1 MEISEI
7 FENYIKIEPKVMSIE
22 SLFNNEERVSKTNY
36 KPFYQRNYVWDDEKA
51 TYFIESILLGT
62 EIPPLI
68 YFRNSEGTEIVDGR
82 QRYETILRF
91 IENDFKLRKNGLQKL
106 ENIGIAN
113 KSFKNI
119 DDKLQELFWD
129 TKLRIIEF
137 SFHSKS
143 LINDE
148 YEDIVKKEIFKRYNS
163 GITPLKPT
171 EIDKA
176 AYIEDDLNS
185 YFKRKLNSDSVLYG
199 DVSSLLYF
207 EKSNI
212 EVILK
217 KIRQLLVLHNIPI
230 KYFSIKKDAIIA
242 KYFDFLFNSLN
253 ESGIENVFDGFVAKI
268 NQLKK
273 LRNYLKEDHNTTY
286 NRLIFECVYWALSVL
301 EVETQSR
308 VGLSDSLLRKLAS
321 YISLNKD
328 AYKMERSSFSKQLHH
343 RFQVTSI
350 FFSENLAI
358 DFAAYLQNNADFKL
372 KTQELEPKDSEMIGF
387 EELRINKPEPSSI
400 AIDDIC
406 RQMEKQRFLIR
417 PPYQRNEVINK
428 KKSSAIIESILMG
441 IKLPPI
447 FVFKRKDEI
456 SEVLDGQQRLLSIL
470 GFIRKPYLD
479 ENNVKQYSSKDGY
492 TLNLKNGILKTLNG
506 KSFEGLS
513 KEHKDKIKN
522 FDLWIIEINEK
533 NNEHFDP
540 IDLFIRLNNKPY
552 PIKED
557 TFEMWNSYISR
568 DIIESI
574 KAVHKNNKDW
584 FYFRKN
590 NSRMEDENIYSSL
603 IFLQYQKIKN
613 ERSDVEK
620 VKDLDIYKIG
630 DKINL
635 RLKSKNEITKI
646 LENNEF
652 KNEFINSIFDFEFDF
667 LKKLKIVLSDKESTS
682 QSISG
687 MLDSIFGKENNRRTQ
702 QSFYA
707 IWYFINDIPLRD
719 LENKK
724 IEARD
729 GLKHLFRLM
738 DDVVSKGE
746 FENKVE
752 NFKKGL
758 TSDDRSNFKSV
769 FDIYRVAPVKLSDI
783 AEIHLGINSNLLKK
797 YNKNT
802 DSNPIEYIKDAKM
815 SFLNVKPVGSTT
827 FVALDDRPDE
837 VRNFYESTNKI
848 VVRKNII
855 NNRRLA
861 VGLISQKAVFGN
873 NTIMLTIKR
882 NGYDAKF
889 ITSILSSSLIGYLS
903 YSNATGTST
912 ALQISSHFVR
922 EIPIPLVSIEEQLPL
937 IRMFE
942 YISYLSDDSTFQ
954 GFFIRLIDALTYEIY
969 FKEEFEKQSL
979 SFSAYLSD
987 LPAIHDAENPS
998 GLLKDIY
1005 ECLSSSTHP
1014 ISSSLYR
1021 LLTLKLVE
1029 EVEGIV

>member
-68 YFRNSEGTEIVDGR
+68 YFRNSEGIEIVDGR

-113 KSFKNI
+113 KYFKNI
-119 DDKLQELFWD
+119 DEKLQELFWD

-171 EIDKA
+171 DIDKA

-185 YFKRKLNSDSVLYG
+185 YFKRKLNSDAVLYG

-242 KYFDFLFNSLN
+242 KYFDFLFNSLS
-253 ESGIENVFDGFVAKI
+253 EFEIENVFDGFVTKI

-273 LRNYLKEDHNTTY
+273 LRNSLKEKNTSY

-301 EVETQSR
+301 EVESGSR
-308 VGLSDSLLRKLAS
+308 IGLSDHEIKDLAN
-321 YISLNKD
+321 YISENKD
-328 AYKMERSSFSKQLHH
+328 AYKMERSSFSKELHH

-350 FFSENLAI
+350 FFHDKFQI
-358 DFAAYLQNNADFKL
+358 DFIAYLQNNTSFKL
-372 KTQELEPKDSEMIGF
+372 KTQELEPKNQEMAGF

-479 ENNVKQYSSKDGY
+479 ENNVKQYSGKDGY
-492 TLNLKNGILKTLNG
+492 TLNLKQGILKTLNG

-513 KEHKDKIKN
+513 KDQKDKIKN

-533 NNEHFDP
+533 NNEQFDP

-603 IFLQYQKIKN
+603 IFLQYQKLKN
-613 ERSDVEK
+613 SFTDGGK

-646 LENNEF
+646 LESNEN
-652 KNEFINSIFDFEFDF
+652 KYDFINAIFDFEYDF
-667 LKKLKIVLSDKESTS
+667 LKKLKIVLSDDEATS
-682 QSISG
+682 QSVSNL
-687 MLDSIFGKENNRRTQ
+687 LDSIFGKKNDRRTQ

-707 IWYFINDIPLRD
+707 IWYFINDIPLKD
-719 LENKK
+719 LENNK
-724 IEARD
+724 IQTRD
-729 GLKHLFRLM
+729 GLNNLFRLM
-738 DDVVSKGE
+738 DDVVSKNI
-746 FENKVE
+746 FEKSVE
-752 NFKKGL
+752 DFKTGL
-758 TSDDRSNFKSV
+758 IANDRSINKNIS
-769 FDIYRVAPVKLSDI
+769 DIYNVAPIKLSDI
-783 AEIHLGINSNLLKK
+783 AEIHSGINISLLKK
-797 YNKNT
+797 YNKTT
-802 DSNPIEYIKDAKM
+802 DSYPVEYFKDSEIG
-815 SFLNVKPVGSTT
+815 SFNVKPVGNISYI
-827 FVALDDRPDE
+827 ALDDRSEE
-837 VRNFYESTNKI
+837 VRNFYDSNSKI
-848 VVRKNII
+848 IIKKNNQ
-855 NNRRLA
+855 NNRRLL
-861 VGLISQKAVFGN
+861 VGMISQKAVLGIN
-873 NTIMLTIKR
+873 NIMLTIKR
-882 NGYDAKF
+882 SGYDSRF
-889 ITSILSSSLIGYLS
+889 IISILSSSLIGYLS
-903 YSNATGTST
+903 FLNSTGSSSN
-912 ALQISSHFVR
+912 LQISSHFVR
-922 EIPIPLVSIEEQLPL
+922 GIPIPIVNMEEQLPL

-942 YISYLSDDSTFQ
+942 YVSNLPEESKFQ
-954 GFFIRLIDALTYEIY
+954 GFFLRLIDALTYEIY
-969 FKEEFEKQSL
+969 FKDEFKKQEL
-979 SFSAYLSD
+979 YFSSYLKD
-987 LPAIHDAENPS
+987 LPGLTEAIPNEFLNN
-998 GLLKDIY
+998 LYY
-1005 ECLSSSTHP
+1005 ELSHPNHP

-1021 LLTLKLVE
+1021 LLTLNLVE
-1029 EVEGIV
+1029 EVEGVV

>member
-91 IENDFKLRKNGLQKL
+91 KENDFKLRKNGLQKL

-113 KSFKNI
+113 KYFKNL

-171 EIDKA
+171 DIDKA

-185 YFKRKLNSDSVLYG
+185 YFKRKLNSDAVLYG

-253 ESGIENVFDGFVAKI
+253 ELEIENVFDGFVAKI

-273 LRNYLKEDHNTTY
+273 LRNYLKESNTTY

-301 EVETQSR
+301 EVETGSKM
-308 VGLSDSLLRKLAS
+308 VLSDFELKNLAN

-328 AYKMERSSFSKQLHH
+328 AYKMERSSFSKELHH
-343 RFQVTSI
+343 RFQVTSK
-350 FFSENLAI
+350 FFHEKFQI
-358 DFAAYLQNNADFKL
+358 DFTAYLQNNADFKL
-372 KTQELEPKDSEMIGF
+372 KTQELEPKNSEMAGF

-428 KKSSAIIESILMG
+428 KKSSSIIESILMG

-447 FVFKRKDEI
+447 FVFKRKDDI

-479 ENNVKQYSSKDGY
+479 ENNIKQYSGKDGY
-492 TLNLKNGILKTLNG
+492 SLNLKNGVLKTLNG

-513 KEHKDKIKN
+513 KDQKDKIKN

-590 NSRMEDENIYSSL
+590 NSRMEDENIYTSL

-613 ERSDVEK
+613 VLTDGEK

-635 RLKSKNEITKI
+635 RLKAKNDITKI
-646 LENNEF
+646 LESNEI
-652 KNEFINSIFDFEFDF
+652 KNDFINAIFDFEFDF
-667 LKKLKIVLSDKESTS
+667 LKKLRIVLSDDEPTS
-682 QSISG
+682 QSVSS
-687 MLDSIFGKENNRRTQ
+687 MLDGIFGKENNRRTQ

-707 IWYFINDIPLRD
+707 IWYFINDLPLKN
-719 LENKK
+719 LESNK
-724 IEARD
+724 IEARK
-729 GLKHLFRLM
+729 GLNHLFRVM
-738 DDVVSKGE
+738 DDVISKTE
-746 FENKVE
+746 FEECVKD
-752 NFKKGL
+752 FKKL
-758 TSDDRSNFKSV
+758 FNTVPHSIDRNISDIF
-769 FDIYRVAPVKLSDI
+769 YVAPIRLSDI
-783 AEIHLGINSNLLKK
+783 AEIHSGININLLKK
-797 YNKNT
+797 YNKIVN
-802 DSNPIEYIKDAKM
+802 SNPIDYIKEHEINHFKI
-815 SFLNVKPVGSTT
+815 KPLGSANS
-827 FVALDDRPDE
+827 VALDDRSE
-837 VRNFYESTNKI
+837 ETRNFYENPTKI
-848 VVRKNII
+848 II
-855 NNRRLA
+855 KKINLNNRRLA
-861 VGLISQKAVFGN
+861 VGVTSQRAVFGN
-873 NTIMLTIKR
+873 NNIMLTIKR
-882 NGYDAKF
+882 SGYNYKF
-889 ITSILSSSLIGYLS
+889 ITCILSSSLIGYYVHLNS
-903 YSNATGTST
+903 SGSSNAT
-912 ALQISSHFVR
+912 QISSHLVR
-922 EIPIPLVSIEEQLPL
+922 EIPLPIVNLEEQLPL
-937 IRMFE
+937 IRMYD
-942 YISYLSDDSTFQ
+942 YISNLPEGTTFH

-969 FKEEFEKQSL
+969 FKEEFTKYELNFSKYLKDLPDITQVDPTEFL
-979 SFSAYLSD
+979 SKLYHELSD
-987 LPAIHDAENPS
+987 SNHA
-998 GLLKDIY
+998 
-1005 ECLSSSTHP
+1005 

-1021 LLTLKLVE
+1021 LLTMGLVV